1 MKFNPLDHPICFET
15 PQLVAGSNA
24 WVEHIPFAFFII
36 DIIKP
41 KVLVELGTYAGNSY
55 CAFCQAIQTLNLD
68 TKAYAVDTWE
78 GDEHGGFY
86 DPEILT
92 NLRAHHDPHYASF
105 SRLMQMTFDNARDYF
120 SDGTI
125 DLLHIDGLHT
135 YEAVKHDFENWQP
148 KLSEN
153 AVVLFHDINVRERD
167 FGVWKFWE
175 ELKTKYRYLEF
186 FHGNGLGVL
195 ALNGSFPEVIEDQLN
210 LDSGKSI
217 RQFFSYLGGK
227 YLFSIENNELQQLVN
242 QKSNQYQQLVEENAA
257 LQTSAEAERIRYQQL
272 VEENAA
278 LQTSAEEEVALQ
290 NEIIEAKAK
299 IALLQSENAG
309 LSTKVQLAQID
320 IDNLI
325 NKADKTLETIVI
337 EKNNIIE
344 HTRHA
349 QQELINKIDDLEF
362 KLTDK
367 QHQIDELESTISKI
381 LLSKSW
387 RITRPFRKAFG
398 VQKGG

>member
-36 DIIKP
+36 DIIRP
-41 KVLVELGTYAGNSY
+41 EVLVELGTYAGNSY

-257 LQTSAEAERIRYQQL
+257 LQTSAE
-272 VEENAA
+272 
-278 LQTSAEEEVALQ
+278 EEVALQ

-349 QQELINKIDDLEF
+349 QQELINKVDDLER
-362 KLTDK
+362 KLEDN
-367 QHQIDELESTISKI
+367 QHEIDELISTISRI
-381 LLSKSW
+381 LTSKSW
-387 RITRPFRKAFG
+387 RITRTFRKLFG
-398 VQKGG
+398 DQKGG

>member
-1 MKFNPLDHPICFET
+1 MNFNPLDHPICFET

-36 DIIKP
+36 DIIRP
-41 KVLVELGTYAGNSY
+41 EVLVELGTYAGNSY

-92 NLRAHHDPHYASF
+92 NLRAHHDPNYASF

-257 LQTSAEAERIRYQQL
+257 LQTSAE
-272 VEENAA
+272 
-278 LQTSAEEEVALQ
+278 EEVALQ

-349 QQELINKIDDLEF
+349 QQELINKVGDLER
-362 KLTDK
+362 KLEDN
-367 QHQIDELESTISKI
+367 QHEIDELESTISKI
-381 LLSKSW
+381 LTSKSW
-387 RITRPFRKAFG
+387 RITRTFRKLFG
-398 VQKGG
+398 DQKGG